1 MASSKW
7 HSRKHPL
14 ISGESIVADVLLIIG
29 TGLVLAFIGAALL
42 KKLGIPQIVGFMLAG
57 VILGQVGV
65 LTEEL
70 LTAISPII
78 ALALGL
84 IGYNIGLELRRD
96 VFQGKLKRLTVIV
109 ILESTIAFWVVT
121 ILTFVLLQ
129 QLHVAVMLGA
139 LSSATAPAATAD
151 VIWENKCRGPVT
163 DSVMYILAMDDLIAV
178 VLTNAAIAYALF
190 VFSPLTT
197 PLLSV
202 VLTPLTMLAGS
213 ILFGGLFG
221 FAFVQFVNREN
232 DRARLIEL
240 ELGLVILLVAVVEF
254 LGFSDIM
261 AAIVFGF
268 VVNNY
273 VQKEKREIPQVLE
286 IVMSPVIML
295 FFVIVGAR
303 MELGL
308 FFGAAGLFVMALA
321 LLYLVGRTA
330 GKLAGVYVGAKITG
344 SEETVKKYLGTCL
357 MCQAGVALGLS
368 YIVES
373 RFVPLGGDAASMGL
387 LILSVVG
394 VSTMVLEVLGPIAVK
409 WGLTRAGEIGEDGV
423 CIVPTSYEDEKPFV
437 AEETHDERAETDSS

>member
-1 MASSKW
+1 MPAE
-7 HSRKHPL
+7 HRLLP
-14 ISGESIVADVLLIIG
+14 GERFMPDVLLIIG
-29 TGLVLAFIGAALL
+29 IGLVLAFVGAALL
-42 KKLGIPQIVGFMLAG
+42 KRLGIPQIVGFMLAG
-57 VILGQVGV
+57 IILGQVGI
-65 LTEEL
+65 LTDEL
-70 LTAISPII
+70 LTSISPII

-109 ILESTIAFWVVT
+109 ILESTAAFWVVT
-121 ILTFVLLQ
+121 ILTFTILQ

-190 VFSPLTT
+190 VFSPLTHSLFT
-197 PLLSV
+197 V
-202 VLTPLTMLAGS
+202 ILTPLTMLAGS
-213 ILFGGLFG
+213 ALFGGLFG

-240 ELGLVILLVAVVEF
+240 ELGLVILLVALVEF

-273 VQKEKREIPQVLE
+273 VHKEKREIPQVLE

-308 FFGAAGLFVMALA
+308 FFGTAGLFAMALA
-321 LLYLVGRTA
+321 VLYLVGRTG
-330 GKLAGVYVGAKITG
+330 GKLAGVYIGAKITG
-344 SEETVKKYLGTCL
+344 SEETVRKYLGTCL

-373 RFVPLGGDAASMGL
+373 RFVPLGGEAASVGL

-394 VSTMVLEVLGPIAVK
+394 VSTIVLEILGPIAVK

-423 CIVPTSYEDEKPFV
+423 CIIPTVYEDESPLL
-437 AEETHDERAETDSS
+437 AEKSSDECAETDS